1 LAGYCLG
8 IVVVEESPMRSYGKS
23 NRSPGTGTVA
33 EKIRNVGPKSAAW
46 LRQVGVRS
54 NEDVRRLGAVEVYLR
69 TRRAGFKSTL
79 NLLYALGGA
88 EDDCHWQELSED
100 RRRGLVLAV
109 EAAELADPRLV
120 KRRPGRSSSSTLGEK
135 LVAQALGSVEDPPA
149 SGESEA

>member
-1 LAGYCLG
+1 
-8 IVVVEESPMRSYGKS
+8 MRSYGKS
-23 NRSPGTGTVA
+23 NRSPGTASGA

-88 EDDCHWQELSED
+88 EDDCHWQDLSEE
-100 RRRGLVLAV
+100 RRQSLVMAV

-120 KRRPGRSSSSTLGEK
+120 RGRPGQRAGNALGEK
-135 LVAQALGSVEDPPA
+135 LVAQALGSVEDAAAPA
-149 SGESEA
+149 EPEH

>member
-1 LAGYCLG
+1 
-8 IVVVEESPMRSYGKS
+8 MRSYGKS
-23 NRSPGTGTVA
+23 NRSPGTATTA

-88 EDDCHWQELSED
+88 EDDCHWQDLSED
-100 RRRGLVLAV
+100 RRRTLVMAV
-109 EAAELADPRLV
+109 EAAELADPRLL
-120 KRRPGRSSSSTLGEK
+120 KGRPGRSSSSTLGEK
-135 LVAQALGSVEDPPA
+135 LVAQALGSVEDAAPA
-149 SGESEA
+149 TDPES

>member
-1 LAGYCLG
+1 
-8 IVVVEESPMRSYGKS
+8 MRSYGKS
-23 NRSPGTGTVA
+23 NRSPGTAASGA

-54 NEDVRRLGAVEVYLR
+54 NDDVRRLGAVEVYLR

-88 EDDCHWQELSED
+88 EDDCHWQDLGEE
-100 RRRGLVLAV
+100 RRRALVMAV

-120 KRRPGRSSSSTLGEK
+120 RGRPGQRSGNALGEK
-135 LVAQALGSVEDPPA
+135 LVAQALGSVDEPPA
-149 SGESEA
+149 APDPES

>member
-1 LAGYCLG
+1 
-8 IVVVEESPMRSYGKS
+8 MRSYGKS
-23 NRSPGTGTVA
+23 NRSPGTATTT

-46 LRQVGVRS
+46 LRQVGVRT

-88 EDDCHWQELSED
+88 EDDCHWQDLSEE
-100 RRRGLVLAV
+100 RRRTLVMAV

-120 KRRPGRSSSSTLGEK
+120 KGRPGRSSSSALGEK
-135 LVAQALGSVEDPPA
+135 LVAQALGSVEDVAPA
-149 SGESEA
+149 TDPES

>member
-1 LAGYCLG
+1 
-8 IVVVEESPMRSYGKS
+8 MRSYGKS
-23 NRSPGTGTVA
+23 NRSPGTATVA

-69 TRRAGFKSTL
+69 VRRAGFKSTL

-88 EDDCHWQELSED
+88 EDDCHWQDLSEE
-100 RRRGLVLAV
+100 RRRALVMAV

-120 KRRPGRSSSSTLGEK
+120 QRRPGRSSSSTLGEK
-135 LVAQALGSVEDPPA
+135 LVAQALGSVEDAPPPA
-149 SGESEA
+149 DTES